1 MLKLGGIKGSLDIL
15 LKDATA
21 QEVVVRPLLGRT
33 LEHGVGIS

>member
-21 QEVVVRPLLGRT
+21 QKWSYDRFLAEPLNR
-33 LEHGVGIS
+33 